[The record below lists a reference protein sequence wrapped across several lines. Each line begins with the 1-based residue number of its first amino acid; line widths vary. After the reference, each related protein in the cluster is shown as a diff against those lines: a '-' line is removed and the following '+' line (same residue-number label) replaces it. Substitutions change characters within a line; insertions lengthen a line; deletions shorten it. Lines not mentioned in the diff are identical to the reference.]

1 MPASGAAFEPPERD
15 QPPRIGRPP
24 SFFATISITDISAP
38 EPTELQGCRSNE
50 FRFRGTWQL
59 VGAFMLQ
66 EWRGTGQPEGGVS
79 TRVRNDTARD
89 SFGGRGPVDALLVQ
103 HSGTQGK
110 PAGR

>member
-1 MPASGAAFEPPERD
+1 MNFDSEARGNWW
-15 QPPRIGRPP
+15 
-24 SFFATISITDISAP
+24 
-38 EPTELQGCRSNE
+38 EL
-50 FRFRGTWQL
+50 
-59 VGAFMLQ
+59 AFMLQ